1 MLAPAL
7 GLESEHR
14 ILQFRAEITQEA
26 AKSLHFNALDLVTD
40 GGEIQNCALCG
51 QTHGTSEHDSCVP
64 CAYIDAELAQV
75 ILMWTLLSTNE
86 KAQILAHVREQL
98 AAAGGFSPGAVVR
111 SACAGSPRPLP
122 SPPMKQY
129 HEPIQVEVGDDGLP
143 CIVTV
148 EATPRLASGDH
159 PRG

>member
-64 CAYIDAELAQV
+64 CAYIDA
-75 ILMWTLLSTNE
+75 SGP
-86 KAQILAHVREQL
+86 
-98 AAAGGFSPGAVVR
+98 GGDGE
-111 SACAGSPRPLP
+111 RP
-122 SPPMKQY
+122 
-129 HEPIQVEVGDDGLP
+129 
-143 CIVTV
+143 
-148 EATPRLASGDH
+148 
-159 PRG
+159 

>member
-1 MLAPAL
+1 MVCDQPHASVTVFIGSGFQRRSAPHMGTPMTPPQNEKAQPPVDTGGCALTKLAPAL

-75 ILMWTLLSTNE
+75 ILMWALLPADD
-86 KAQILAHVREQL
+86 KAQILAVAREQM
-98 AAAGGFSPGAVVR
+98 AAA
-111 SACAGSPRPLP
+111 
-122 SPPMKQY
+122 
-129 HEPIQVEVGDDGLP
+129 
-143 CIVTV
+143 
-148 EATPRLASGDH
+148 
-159 PRG
+159 

>member
-1 MLAPAL
+1 MYGRANEDRLREAVERLPMSALTEAKRAPSVHRLAVGAERKNATPVNTEGCASSKLAPAL

-51 QTHGTSEHDSCVP
+51 QIHGTSEHDSCVP

-86 KAQILAHVREQL
+86 KAQILAVAREQT
-98 AAAGGFSPGAVVR
+98 AAA
-111 SACAGSPRPLP
+111 
-122 SPPMKQY
+122 
-129 HEPIQVEVGDDGLP
+129 
-143 CIVTV
+143 
-148 EATPRLASGDH
+148 
-159 PRG
+159 

>member
-51 QTHGTSEHDSCVP
+51 QIHGTSEHDSCVP

-75 ILMWTLLSTNE
+75 ILMWTLLSTM
-86 KAQILAHVREQL
+86 KRR
-98 AAAGGFSPGAVVR
+98 R
-111 SACAGSPRPLP
+111 SWP
-122 SPPMKQY
+122 SPASRWRRPEASPL
-129 HEPIQVEVGDDGLP
+129 EPSFVPLAPVHPVPFRLP
-143 CIVTV
+143 
-148 EATPRLASGDH
+148 P
-159 PRG
+159 

>member
-1 MLAPAL
+1 MFVAVGQERKSATPTDTGGCASKKLAPAL

-86 KAQILAHVREQL
+86 KAQILTVAREQM
-98 AAAGGFSPGAVVR
+98 AAA
-111 SACAGSPRPLP
+111 
-122 SPPMKQY
+122 
-129 HEPIQVEVGDDGLP
+129 
-143 CIVTV
+143 
-148 EATPRLASGDH
+148 
-159 PRG
+159 